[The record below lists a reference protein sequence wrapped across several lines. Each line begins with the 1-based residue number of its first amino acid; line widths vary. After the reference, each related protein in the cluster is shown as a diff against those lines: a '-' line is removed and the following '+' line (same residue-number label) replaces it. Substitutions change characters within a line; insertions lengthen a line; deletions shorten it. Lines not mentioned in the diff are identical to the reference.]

1 MANFKASARS
11 VDMLGRQQIAG
22 IPNAINE
29 IFKNAYD
36 AYAKE
41 VRVDYLENDNV
52 LFIRD
57 NGYGMTRDD
66 FENKWLTLGTDSKTT
81 EKNIYIP
88 KDNVRRHVLGEK
100 GIGRL
105 SIATIG
111 PSVLVVT
118 RANRDDK
125 ISKITT
131 SFICW
136 TLFEIPGISIDEIPV
151 PVVESDSMPDETVVS
166 NLRKEIIDFY
176 NKVRASGKYS
186 ISTEL
191 DSKIK
196 SSLDF
201 QPYSPKQLSHQY
213 CDTDIKDYSSTLY
226 LDDNFNGTHFY
237 ISPVDSILSALLLKN
252 SLYKKDLNDLI
263 KQLLGFYPTFL
274 PEAKQEML
282 TSFYIYRKDE
292 LILQNIIS
300 QNEFF
305 SKDEYKKA
313 DHHFEG
319 TFDNAGTFTGEVS
332 IYGKKFNYT
341 QPWQNSKG
349 RIPKCGSFKI
359 CIGFFQ
365 GKEDESSLNAND
377 FSFIKAKLD
386 RLGGLYV
393 YKENIRIL
401 PYGDNDY
408 DFLKLEKL
416 RTLSASHYM
425 FSLRRFIGAI
435 LLSNEDNVALQEKA
449 GREGF
454 SKNQAYY
461 DFISILQDFL
471 ESILAKFLREKS
483 NKRVSDV
490 YLETKADLVKQHA
503 IQKAEDEKTKK
514 AQEDFEKSLRRYKE
528 LLEKQKVDKEFNQ
541 LLSEIDK
548 CVLHND
554 LLEEAKEKIQKLES
568 LKNKLIEYVR
578 KTESSLSLIPPQKS
592 LGEDLH
598 LRFVRYQSECSS
610 YLDSELYPKRE
621 EYLKKI
627 ESKLL
632 EIGDKLEQ
640 DKKFQ
645 QRIDS
650 YSAEISKLLSD
661 NSEKTTKQLTLF
673 PDSIKNWKD
682 SFFNQFTANLEGI
695 LQNVKRPIK
704 NSDQVVDAINNCE
717 KLVMQSKK
725 DINKFYSNIYSD
737 IETTEKLDPLSMT
750 SYSNQE
756 ALVAQGE
763 SLLDL
768 RKQLDN
774 EFELF
779 QLGTA
784 ISIIHHEFGSTAD
797 SLKHAIAD
805 LSVWANANKALR
817 PLYKQL
823 NSSYIHLENYLKLFT
838 PLSKRTASVKTDI
851 YGKEIYKYIMS
862 LFGERCH
869 KDSVSITQSK
879 SFETGI
885 ISIDA
890 SVILPVFINLV
901 DNALFWVK
909 SNTVNEGRK
918 ISFDIDN
925 SKRLIISDNGPGFQE
940 LSEELIFSRG
950 FTTKPGGRGLGLYIA
965 KQILNDSGFEIEVT
979 KSQFEKGAGFIIYE
993 KENVEE

>member
-41 VRVDYLENDNV
+41 VRVDYLENDKV

-81 EKNIYIP
+81 EKNIYVP

-111 PSVLVVT
+111 SSVLVVT

-151 PVVESDSMPDETVVS
+151 PVVESDSMPDEAVVS

-176 NKVRASGKYS
+176 NKVKSSEKYS
-186 ISTEL
+186 ISAEL

-201 QPYSPKQLSHQY
+201 QPYSPKQLSHRY

-237 ISPVDSILSALLLKN
+237 ISPVDSILSSLLLKN

-274 PEAKQEML
+274 PDAKQEML

-292 LILQNIIS
+292 LIPENIIS

-319 TFDNAGTFTGEVS
+319 SFDKNGTFTGEVS
-332 IYGKKFNYT
+332 IYGKKFNYS
-341 QPWQNSKG
+341 QVWQNSNG
-349 RIPKCGSFKI
+349 RIPKCGAFKI
-359 CIGFFQ
+359 RIGFFQ
-365 GKEDESSLNAND
+365 GKEDESSLNTND
-377 FSFIKAKLD
+377 FSFMKAKLD
-386 RLGGLYV
+386 RIGGLYI
-393 YKENIRIL
+393 YKENIRVL
-401 PYGDNDY
+401 PYGDNDF
-408 DFLKLEKL
+408 DFLKLEKQ
-416 RTLSASHYM
+416 RTLSASYYL

-435 LLSNEDNVALQEKA
+435 LLTNEDNVGLQEKA

-471 ESILAKFLREKS
+471 ESILANFLREKS

-490 YLETKADLVKQHA
+490 YLETKADLVKQHS
-503 IQKAEDEKTKK
+503 IQKAEDEKNRK
-514 AQEDFEKSLRRYKE
+514 AQERFETELKQFKN
-528 LLEKQKVDKEFNQ
+528 LLEQQKSDKDFKQ
-541 LLSEIDK
+541 LLADIDN
-548 CVLHND
+548 CISHND
-554 LLEEAKEKIQKLES
+554 LLEEAKEKIQRLEN
-568 LKNKLIEYVR
+568 LKNNLIEYVR
-578 KTESSLSLIPPQKS
+578 KTETLLDLVSPQNS
-592 LGEDLH
+592 IGEELH
-598 LRFVRYQSECSS
+598 LRFVRYQSECSTF
-610 YLDSELYPKRE
+610 LNTEIYPQRDI
-621 EYLKKI
+621 YLKKI
-627 ESKLL
+627 ETELL
-632 EIGDKLEQ
+632 AIGDKLEQ

-645 QRIDS
+645 QRIDG
-650 YSAEISKLLSD
+650 YSTEISRLLSD
-661 NSEKTTKQLTLF
+661 NSEKITKQLILF
-673 PDSIKNWKD
+673 PDSIKNWEN
-682 SFFNQFTANLEGI
+682 SFYNQFTANLEGI
-695 LQNVKRPIK
+695 LQNVKRPIR

-717 KLVMQSKK
+717 KLVMQTKK

-737 IETTEKLDPLSMT
+737 IETAEKLDPLSMT

-965 KQILNDSGFEIEVT
+965 KQILNDSGFEIEAA